1 MPGELDNPLCRG
13 QVAPT
18 TSRLQVGRYSCVST
32 LCCLVACQLPAWA
45 AQIVHSRGLRSES
58 LRGGCRPQEENGAGD
73 EAAGEGA
80 AAAATPGG
88 SLRHSDASQGSHGDG
103 EEIEADPGS
112 NAGEPA
118 AAAEQAVRAL
128 DESEHDGDE
137 SGPSPSAG
145 AAAESGS
152 DTEAADLELEAE
164 PAAAAEAVLGQA
176 VPPGG
181 ASMAAN
187 LVSTIRSFLPMVS
200 KPAEGQAGPAAGKQP
215 VKVGMQ
221 SSGCVA
227 VLHGAV
233 LQAGRAS
240 C

>member
-45 AQIVHSRGLRSES
+45 AQIVHSRGLRSKS
-58 LRGGCRPQEENGAGD
+58 LRGSCRPQEENGAGD

-118 AAAEQAVRAL
+118 AAAEQ
-128 DESEHDGDE
+128 
-137 SGPSPSAG
+137 PG
-145 AAAESGS
+145 AAGLRS
-152 DTEAADLELEAE
+152 TAADLELEAE

-200 KPAEGQAGPAAGKQP
+200 KPAEGQTGPAAGKQP

-233 LQAGRAS
+233 LQAGRAG